1 MKRLSFISF
10 LPFLL
15 FHYHYVVGFVPALR
29 QQLISINPSATDLW
43 STNNISAQSSSSS
56 TATKRANTVVREIMT
71 LIKSRY
77 GSEGDWQRTKMYV
90 YRAKKLSVSSVTQV
104 LDFLDSFLSKEVAVT
119 LLKHSPRVLNKPVQ
133 SYLRPTTQFLLEL
146 WGPELFEQAMLRNPQ
161 LLLTSGMGYNQ
172 QDTQSPKGKLHNVDD
187 VLTDMTDISATS
199 LQQMK
204 RDIPFVF
211 GLRSQKVQEVLE
223 YMTTILEP
231 TKKGKPILRK
241 LIMGYP
247 YVLNLCV
254 ETSLKPRVE
263 FLRATLQLTP
273 NELAKIVRTGIVMG
287 LSVDENLR
295 PTLKYLEEELSLGIN
310 LKKCILSHP
319 QLLALS
325 LANIEKKTEF
335 FQSIGPSLAP
345 RIARRCPAVFS
356 LSLDTN
362 IIPTLDF
369 LSRIWGCRWDDSA
382 MEACLTE
389 YPNVLTLSVQG
400 AFACLPGTSRFLSQ
414 TI

>member
-1 MKRLSFISF
+1 MKWLSFISF
-10 LPFLL
+10 LLFLQC
-15 FHYHYVVGFVPALR
+15 HYHYIVGFVPALR
-29 QQLISINPSATDLW
+29 QQVSSINPPATELW
-43 STNNISAQSSSSS
+43 STNNKSAQSLSSS
-56 TATKRANTVVREIMT
+56 TATKRANTAVVREIMT

-77 GSEGDWQRTKMYV
+77 GSEGDWQRTKRYV

-133 SYLRPTTQFLLEL
+133 SYLRPTTKFLLEL
-146 WGPELFEQAMLRNPQ
+146 WGLELFEQAMIRRPQ
-161 LLLTSGMGYNQ
+161 LLLTNGMGYNQ
-172 QDTQSPKGKLHNVDD
+172 QDTQDTQSPKGRLQNVDD
-187 VLTDMTDISATS
+187 VLTDMTDISAKS

-223 YMTTILEP
+223 YMTMILEP
-231 TKKGKPILRK
+231 TKNGRPILRK
-241 LIMGYP
+241 LIMGHP
-247 YVLNLCV
+247 NVLNLCV

-273 NELAKIVRTGIVMG
+273 EELAKIVRTGIVMG

-310 LKKCILSHP
+310 LKKSILSHP

-325 LANIEKKTEF
+325 LANIEKKTKF

-382 MEACLTE
+382 MEARLTE

-400 AFACLPGTSRFLSQ
+400 AFACLEQVLF
-414 TI
+414 

>member
-15 FHYHYVVGFVPALR
+15 FHNHYVVGFVPALR

-295 PTLKYLEEELSLGIN
+295 PTLN
-310 LKKCILSHP
+310 
-319 QLLALS
+319 
-325 LANIEKKTEF
+325 
-335 FQSIGPSLAP
+335 
-345 RIARRCPAVFS
+345 
-356 LSLDTN
+356 
-362 IIPTLDF
+362 
-369 LSRIWGCRWDDSA
+369 
-382 MEACLTE
+382 
-389 YPNVLTLSVQG
+389 
-400 AFACLPGTSRFLSQ
+400 
-414 TI
+414 